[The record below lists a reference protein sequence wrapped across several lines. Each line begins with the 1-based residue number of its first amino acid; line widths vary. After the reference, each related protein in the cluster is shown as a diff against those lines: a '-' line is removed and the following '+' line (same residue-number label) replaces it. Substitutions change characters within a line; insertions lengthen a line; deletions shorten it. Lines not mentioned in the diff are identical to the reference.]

1 VNYLLD
7 TNICVYAIKR
17 VAGVLERLQ
26 ASSPDEFGIS
36 AVTVAELWF
45 GAAKSTR
52 PKSTRASVDAFLSP
66 FEILPFGI
74 DAAAD
79 YADIRRDLE
88 KRGRPIGE
96 RDLLIAATAKSR
108 KLTVVTH
115 NVREFTRVPDL
126 KVEDWYQVE

>member
-7 TNICVYAIKR
+7 ANICVYAIKR
-17 VAGVLERLQ
+17 VTSVLERLQ
-26 ASSPDEFGIS
+26 ASSPDQFGVS

-66 FEILPFGI
+66 FEILPFGV

-79 YADIRRDLE
+79 YADIRKVLE

-96 RDLLIAATAKSR
+96 RDLLIAATARSR
-108 KLTVVTH
+108 KLTVVTY
-115 NVREFTRVPDL
+115 NVREFTRVAEL
-126 KVEDWYQVE
+126 EVEDWYQVE